1 MWELINTYSA
11 QIVSTVVVLLPLI
24 YAVKGR
30 IISDGNMLETFK
42 VAKQSI
48 TDSNNIKFDVNQ
60 VIGKMSNQIHAVEL
74 LVQDQLT
81 DFQKTILE
89 FQEDEL
95 YQKMIIGLAELD
107 ELHKT
112 LQNKD
117 TTIEM
122 LGNELKETKLALLE
136 IKNMLKG

>member
-1 MWELINTYSA
+1 MWEFINMYSGE
-11 QIVSTVVVLLPLI
+11 IISTIIVLLPLI

-30 IISDGNMLETFK
+30 IINDTNMLNTFK
-42 VAKQSI
+42 IAKTSI
-48 TDSNNIKFDVNQ
+48 EESNNIKFDVNK
-60 VIGKMSNQIHAVEL
+60 VISKVSNQVHAVEI
-74 LVQDQLT
+74 LVQEQLS

-89 FQEDEL
+89 FQKDEL
-95 YQKMIIGLAELD
+95 YQKMLVGLSELD

-117 TTIEM
+117 STIEM
-122 LGNELKETKLALLE
+122 LGTELKETKLALLE